1 MSQEITIAGIGIA
14 PEVLTAI
21 VSRAVEEVEGI
32 ASVGVKDLAT
42 NLVSMFSTK
51 SVPMGED
58 VEAEVVDDKLRLTVH
73 LTVFFGYPFKPL
85 AEAVRVEAEVV
96 DDKLRLT
103 VHLTVFFGY
112 PFKPLAEA
120 VRVAVANAIDAQ
132 VGVEVECVNI
142 CIDSLVFPKE

>member
-73 LTVFFGYPFKPL
+73 LTVFFGYPFKKL
-85 AEAVRVEAEVV
+85 AEVV
-96 DDKLRLT
+96 R
-103 VHLTVFFGY
+103 
-112 PFKPLAEA
+112 EA
-120 VRVAVANAIDAQ
+120 VVSAIDAQ
-132 VGVEVECVNI
+132 VGVEVESVNI

>member
-51 SVPMGED
+51 SVPMGE
-58 VEAEVVDDKLRLTVH
+58 
-73 LTVFFGYPFKPL
+73 G
-85 AEAVRVEAEVV
+85 VEAEVV